1 MLHNNRSC
9 GNAQIGLVLMQH
21 ANTGWLENS
30 EAFNISNLS
39 GAYMAKSKKKI
50 QDGPIIIKKY
60 ANRRLYNTQT
70 SNYITLDFLA
80 EMTRNDEDFI
90 VVDAKTGD
98 DITHNVLTQII
109 VDEESSGKQMLP
121 VKFLRQ
127 LISMYGNS
135 MQSLMPSYLEAS
147 MDNFRKN
154 QKQFQEAVEG
164 ALNKNPLG
172 QMAVKNQKQFQEA
185 IENALKASPLAGVF
199 EKALSIGQSDRT
211 ETDDEAENQLS
222 DKDIEIME
230 LKKQL
235 ADIQSKIDK
244 IDN

>member
-1 MLHNNRSC
+1 V
-9 GNAQIGLVLMQH
+9 LVQH
-21 ANTGWLENS
+21 PIKGRLEIPTTFS
-30 EAFNISNLS
+30 ISNPS
-39 GAYMAKSKKKI
+39 GAYMTKSKKKT
-50 QDGPIIIKKY
+50 QDGPIVIKKY

-80 EMTRNDEDFI
+80 EMTRNDEDFV

-109 VDEESSGKQMLP
+109 VDEESSGKHMLP
-121 VKFLRQ
+121 VNFLRQ

-185 IENALKASPLAGVF
+185 VENALKASPLAGVF
-199 EKALSIGQSDRT
+199 EKALSLGQNNQDSS
-211 ETDDEAENQLS
+211 DDEQQAELS
-222 DKDIEIME
+222 EKDIEIVE

-244 IDN
+244 LDV

>member
-1 MLHNNRSC
+1 
-9 GNAQIGLVLMQH
+9 
-21 ANTGWLENS
+21 
-30 EAFNISNLS
+30 
-39 GAYMAKSKKKI
+39 MAKTKKGDP
-50 QDGPIIIKKY
+50 DGPIIIKKY

-80 EMTRNDEDFI
+80 EMTRDDVDFV

-109 VDEESSGKQMLP
+109 VDEESSGQNMLP
-121 VKFLRQ
+121 VNFLRQ

-147 MDNFRKN
+147 MENFRKN

-185 IENALKASPLAGVF
+185 VENALKSSPLGTVF
-199 EKALSIGQSDRT
+199 EKALNPLGLGDKT
-211 ETDDEAENQLS
+211 AANDEPEEEAEEILS
-222 DKDIEIME
+222 EKDIEIME
-230 LKKQL
+230 LKQQL

-244 IDN
+244 LDD

>member
-1 MLHNNRSC
+1 M
-9 GNAQIGLVLMQH
+9 
-21 ANTGWLENS
+21 T
-30 EAFNISNLS
+30 
-39 GAYMAKSKKKI
+39 KSKKKT
-50 QDGPIIIKKY
+50 QDGPIVIKKY

-80 EMTRNDEDFI
+80 EMTRNDEDFV

-121 VKFLRQ
+121 VNFLRQ

-185 IENALKASPLAGVF
+185 VENALKASPLAGVF
-199 EKALSIGQSDRT
+199 EKALSLGQNNQDSS
-211 ETDDEAENQLS
+211 DDEQQAELS
-222 DKDIEIME
+222 EKDIEIVE

-244 IDN
+244 LDV

>member
-1 MLHNNRSC
+1 
-9 GNAQIGLVLMQH
+9 MQH
-21 ANTGWLENS
+21 RNKGWLENS
-30 EAFNISNLS
+30 KTFNISNLP

-172 QMAVKNQKQFQEA
+172 LMAVKNQKQFQEA

-211 ETDDEAENQLS
+211 ETDSEAENQLS
-222 DKDIEIME
+222 DKDIEIMA

>member
-1 MLHNNRSC
+1 
-9 GNAQIGLVLMQH
+9 
-21 ANTGWLENS
+21 
-30 EAFNISNLS
+30 
-39 GAYMAKSKKKI
+39 MAKSKKKI
-50 QDGPIIIKKY
+50 QDGPIVIKKY

-70 SNYITLDFLA
+70 SSYITLDFLA

-90 VVDAKTGD
+90 VVDAKSGD

-109 VDEESSGKQMLP
+109 VDEESNGKHMLP
-121 VKFLRQ
+121 VNFLRQ

-172 QMAVKNQKQFQEA
+172 QMAVKNQKQFQETV
-185 IENALKASPLAGVF
+185 ENALKASPLAGVF
-199 EKALSIGQSDRT
+199 EKALSLGQNDQN
-211 ETDDEAENQLS
+211 EADDADEDEEELS
-222 DKDIEIME
+222 EKDVEIME

-235 ADIQSKIDK
+235 ADIQSK
-244 IDN
+244 

>member
-1 MLHNNRSC
+1 
-9 GNAQIGLVLMQH
+9 
-21 ANTGWLENS
+21 
-30 EAFNISNLS
+30 
-39 GAYMAKSKKKI
+39 MAKSKKKI

-80 EMTRNDEDFI
+80 EMTRKDEDFV

-109 VDEESSGKQMLP
+109 VDEESNGKHMLP
-121 VKFLRQ
+121 VNFLRQ

-185 IENALKASPLAGVF
+185 VENALKASPLAGVF
-199 EKALSIGQSDRT
+199 EKALSLGQNGRDET
-211 ETDDEAENQLS
+211 EDELQEKPSA
-222 DKDIEIME
+222 KDVEIME

-244 IDN
+244 LDI

>member
-1 MLHNNRSC
+1 
-9 GNAQIGLVLMQH
+9 
-21 ANTGWLENS
+21 
-30 EAFNISNLS
+30 
-39 GAYMAKSKKKI
+39 MAKAKKHDP
-50 QDGPIIIKKY
+50 DGPITIKKY

-80 EMTRNDEDFI
+80 DMTRQDIDFV
-90 VVDAKTGD
+90 VVDAKSGD

-109 VDEESSGKQMLP
+109 VDEENSGQNMLP

-135 MQSLMPSYLEAS
+135 MQSMMPSYLEAS

-185 IENALKASPLAGVF
+185 VENALKASPLAGVV
-199 EKALSIGQSDRT
+199 EKALKLGGSDDAEDNREPE
-211 ETDDEAENQLS
+211 ETLS
-222 DKDIEIME
+222 AKDKEILE
-230 LKKQL
+230 LKQQL
-235 ADIQSKIDK
+235 ADIQSKIDQL
-244 IDN
+244 DD

>member
-1 MLHNNRSC
+1 
-9 GNAQIGLVLMQH
+9 
-21 ANTGWLENS
+21 
-30 EAFNISNLS
+30 
-39 GAYMAKSKKKI
+39 MAKSKKKI
-50 QDGPIIIKKY
+50 QDGPIVIKKY

-70 SNYITLDFLA
+70 SSYITLDFLA
-80 EMTRNDEDFI
+80 EMTRNDEDFV
-90 VVDAKTGD
+90 VVDAKSGD

-109 VDEESSGKQMLP
+109 VDEESNGKHMLP
-121 VKFLRQ
+121 VNFLRQ

-172 QMAVKNQKQFQEA
+172 QMAVKNQKQFQETV
-185 IENALKASPLAGVF
+185 ENALKASPLAGVF
-199 EKALSIGQSDRT
+199 EKALSLGQNDQN
-211 ETDDEAENQLS
+211 EADDADEDEEELS
-222 DKDIEIME
+222 EKDVEIME

-235 ADIQSKIDK
+235 ADIQSKIDRL
-244 IDN
+244 DD

>member
-1 MLHNNRSC
+1 
-9 GNAQIGLVLMQH
+9 
-21 ANTGWLENS
+21 
-30 EAFNISNLS
+30 
-39 GAYMAKSKKKI
+39 MAKSKTKNPG
-50 QDGPIIIKKY
+50 DPIIIKKY

-70 SNYITLDFLA
+70 SSYITLDFLA
-80 EMTRNDEDFI
+80 EMTRHDQDFV
-90 VVDAKTGD
+90 VVDAKTGE

-185 IENALKASPLAGVF
+185 LENALKASPLAGVF
-199 EKALSIGQSDRT
+199 EKALSLGHNSDSDT
-211 ETDDEAENQLS
+211 EEDTQEEIS
-222 DKDIEIME
+222 EKDAEIMA
-230 LKKQL
+230 LKQQL

-244 IDN
+244 LDS

>member
-1 MLHNNRSC
+1 
-9 GNAQIGLVLMQH
+9 
-21 ANTGWLENS
+21 
-30 EAFNISNLS
+30 
-39 GAYMAKSKKKI
+39 MAKSKTTNPG
-50 QDGPIIIKKY
+50 DPIVIKKY
-60 ANRRLYNTQT
+60 ANRRLYNTQ
-70 SNYITLDFLA
+70 SSRYITLDFLA
-80 EMTRNDEDFI
+80 EMTRNDQDFV
-90 VVDAKTGD
+90 VVDAKTGE

-185 IENALKASPLAGVF
+185 VENALKASPLAGVF
-199 EKALSIGQSDRT
+199 EKALSLGHNGSADN
-211 ETDDEAENQLS
+211 DDSSQDTASE
-222 DKDIEIME
+222 KDAEIMA

-244 IDN
+244 LDS

>member
-1 MLHNNRSC
+1 
-9 GNAQIGLVLMQH
+9 
-21 ANTGWLENS
+21 
-30 EAFNISNLS
+30 
-39 GAYMAKSKKKI
+39 MAKSKHK
-50 QDGPIIIKKY
+50 DPGDPIIIKKY

-70 SNYITLDFLA
+70 SSYITLDFLA
-80 EMTRNDEDFI
+80 EMTRNDQDFV
-90 VVDAKTGD
+90 VVDAKTGE

-185 IENALKASPLAGVF
+185 VENALKASPLAGVF
-199 EKALSIGQSDRT
+199 EKALSLGQNISEPEDG
-211 ETDDEAENQLS
+211 ENAGVS
-222 DKDIEIME
+222 EKDAEIMA
-230 LKKQL
+230 LKQQL

-244 IDN
+244 LDR

>member
-1 MLHNNRSC
+1 
-9 GNAQIGLVLMQH
+9 
-21 ANTGWLENS
+21 
-30 EAFNISNLS
+30 
-39 GAYMAKSKKKI
+39 MAKSKKGP

-80 EMTRNDEDFI
+80 DMTRKDVDFV
-90 VVDAKTGD
+90 VVDAKSGD

-109 VDEESSGKQMLP
+109 VDEESSGQKMLP
-121 VKFLRQ
+121 VNFLRQ

-135 MQSLMPSYLEAS
+135 MQSLMPTYLEAS

-154 QKQFQEAVEG
+154 QKQFNEAVEG

-172 QMAVKNQKQFQEA
+172 QMAVKNQKQLQVA
-185 IENALKASPLAGVF
+185 V
-199 EKALSIGQSDRT
+199 EKALKDTPFGAVVSKAINPLGLGEHEDAG
-211 ETDDEAENQLS
+211 DDEPEPMS
-222 DKDIEIME
+222 EKDKEIME
-230 LKKQL
+230 LKQQL

-244 IDN
+244 LDD

>member
-1 MLHNNRSC
+1 M
-9 GNAQIGLVLMQH
+9 
-21 ANTGWLENS
+21 
-30 EAFNISNLS
+30 
-39 GAYMAKSKKKI
+39 SKKKKSD
-50 QDGPIIIKKY
+50 QDGPITIKKY

-70 SNYITLDFLA
+70 SSYITLDFLA
-80 EMTRNDEDFI
+80 DMTRKDIDFV
-90 VVDAKTGD
+90 VVDAKTGE

-109 VDEESSGKQMLP
+109 VDEESSGGGMLP
-121 VKFLRQ
+121 VSFLRQ

-185 IENALKASPLAGVF
+185 IEKALKSSPFASVV
-199 EKALSIGQSDRT
+199 EKAFNLGQNS
-211 ETDDEAENQLS
+211 DEAGEEAAS
-222 DKDIEIME
+222 KKDREIIK
-230 LKKQL
+230 LKQQL
-235 ADIQSKIDK
+235 ADIQSKIDNLDK
-244 IDN
+244 

>member
-1 MLHNNRSC
+1 
-9 GNAQIGLVLMQH
+9 
-21 ANTGWLENS
+21 
-30 EAFNISNLS
+30 
-39 GAYMAKSKKKI
+39 MAKTKKGDP
-50 QDGPIIIKKY
+50 DGPIIIKKY

-80 EMTRNDEDFI
+80 EMTRDDVDFI

-109 VDEESSGKQMLP
+109 VEEESSGQNMLP
-121 VKFLRQ
+121 VNFLRQ

-147 MDNFRKN
+147 MENFRKN

-185 IENALKASPLAGVF
+185 IENALKSSPFGSVV
-199 EKALSIGQSDRT
+199 EKALNPLRIGEKTASN
-211 ETDDEAENQLS
+211 DEEPELEPEPELEEEEMSAK
-222 DKDIEIME
+222 DKEIME
-230 LKKQL
+230 LKQQL
-235 ADIQSKIDK
+235 ADIQSKIDNL
-244 IDN
+244 DD

>member
-1 MLHNNRSC
+1 
-9 GNAQIGLVLMQH
+9 
-21 ANTGWLENS
+21 
-30 EAFNISNLS
+30 
-39 GAYMAKSKKKI
+39 MAKSKKGNA
-50 QDGPIIIKKY
+50 DGPITIKKY

-80 EMTRNDEDFI
+80 EMTRDDIDFV
-90 VVDAKTGD
+90 VVDAKSGE
-98 DITHNVLTQII
+98 DITHTVLTQII
-109 VDEESSGKQMLP
+109 VDEESSGQNMLP
-121 VKFLRQ
+121 VTFLRQ

-185 IENALKASPLAGVF
+185 VENALKSSPLAGVV
-199 EKALSIGQSDRT
+199 EKALAPLKAGSN
-211 ETDDEAENQLS
+211 DDEPEEEEMS
-222 DKDIEIME
+222 EKDREIME
-230 LKKQL
+230 LKQQL
-235 ADIQSKIDK
+235 ADIQSKIDTL
-244 IDN
+244 DS

>member
-1 MLHNNRSC
+1 
-9 GNAQIGLVLMQH
+9 
-21 ANTGWLENS
+21 
-30 EAFNISNLS
+30 
-39 GAYMAKSKKKI
+39 MAKSKKKI

-199 EKALSIGQSDRT
+199 EKAFSIGPSDRT
-211 ETDDEAENQLS
+211 QNDGEAENQLS

>member
-1 MLHNNRSC
+1 
-9 GNAQIGLVLMQH
+9 
-21 ANTGWLENS
+21 
-30 EAFNISNLS
+30 
-39 GAYMAKSKKKI
+39 MAKTKKGDP
-50 QDGPIIIKKY
+50 DGPITIKKY

-80 EMTRNDEDFI
+80 EMTRNDIDFV

-109 VDEESSGKQMLP
+109 VDEESSGQNMLP
-121 VKFLRQ
+121 VNFLRQ

-185 IENALKASPLAGVF
+185 IENALKSSPLAGVV
-199 EKALSIGQSDRT
+199 EKALNPLGLGDKTASND
-211 ETDDEAENQLS
+211 AEPEPEEEEMS
-222 DKDIEIME
+222 AKDLEIMQ
-230 LKKQL
+230 LKQQL
-235 ADIQSKIDK
+235 ADIQSKIDSL
-244 IDN
+244 DD

>member
-1 MLHNNRSC
+1 
-9 GNAQIGLVLMQH
+9 
-21 ANTGWLENS
+21 
-30 EAFNISNLS
+30 
-39 GAYMAKSKKKI
+39 MAKSKNKNPG
-50 QDGPIIIKKY
+50 DPIVIKKY

-70 SNYITLDFLA
+70 SSYITLDFLA
-80 EMTRNDEDFI
+80 DMTRHDQDFT
-90 VVDAKTGD
+90 VVDAKTGE

-185 IENALKASPLAGVF
+185 LENALKASPLAGVF
-199 EKALSIGQSDRT
+199 EKALSLGQNDGAQ
-211 ETDDEAENQLS
+211 DEVQEEMS
-222 DKDIEIME
+222 EKDAEIMA
-230 LKKQL
+230 LKQQL

-244 IDN
+244 LGS

>member
-1 MLHNNRSC
+1 
-9 GNAQIGLVLMQH
+9 
-21 ANTGWLENS
+21 
-30 EAFNISNLS
+30 
-39 GAYMAKSKKKI
+39 MAKSKKKI
-50 QDGPIIIKKY
+50 QDGPIVIKKY

-70 SNYITLDFLA
+70 SSYITLDFLA
-80 EMTRNDEDFI
+80 EMTRNDEDFL

-185 IENALKASPLAGVF
+185 VENALKASPLAGVF
-199 EKALSIGQSDRT
+199 EKALSLGQNGSADSD
-211 ETDDEAENQLS
+211 DSSDESVSE
-222 DKDIEIME
+222 KDAEIME

-244 IDN
+244 LDS

>member
-1 MLHNNRSC
+1 
-9 GNAQIGLVLMQH
+9 
-21 ANTGWLENS
+21 
-30 EAFNISNLS
+30 
-39 GAYMAKSKKKI
+39 MAKTKKGDP
-50 QDGPIIIKKY
+50 DGPIIIKKY

-80 EMTRNDEDFI
+80 EMTRDDIDFV

-109 VDEESSGKQMLP
+109 VDEESSGQNMLP
-121 VKFLRQ
+121 VNFLRQ

-185 IENALKASPLAGVF
+185 IENALKSSPLGSVV
-199 EKALSIGQSDRT
+199 EKALNPLGLGDKTASN
-211 ETDDEAENQLS
+211 DEEPVLEPEPEEEEISAK
-222 DKDIEIME
+222 DKEIMD
-230 LKKQL
+230 LKQQL
-235 ADIQSKIDK
+235 ADIQSKIDNL
-244 IDN
+244 DD

>member
-1 MLHNNRSC
+1 
-9 GNAQIGLVLMQH
+9 
-21 ANTGWLENS
+21 
-30 EAFNISNLS
+30 
-39 GAYMAKSKKKI
+39 MAKSKTTNPG
-50 QDGPIIIKKY
+50 DPIVIKKY
-60 ANRRLYNTQT
+60 ANRRLYNTQ
-70 SNYITLDFLA
+70 SSSYITLDFLA
-80 EMTRNDEDFI
+80 EMTRNDQDFV
-90 VVDAKTGD
+90 VVDAKTGE

-185 IENALKASPLAGVF
+185 VENALKASPLAGVF
-199 EKALSIGQSDRT
+199 EKALSLGHNGGAESGDSSE
-211 ETDDEAENQLS
+211 ETLS
-222 DKDIEIME
+222 EKDAEIMD

-244 IDN
+244 LDS

>member
-1 MLHNNRSC
+1 
-9 GNAQIGLVLMQH
+9 
-21 ANTGWLENS
+21 
-30 EAFNISNLS
+30 
-39 GAYMAKSKKKI
+39 MAKTKKGDP
-50 QDGPIIIKKY
+50 DGPITIKKY

-80 EMTRNDEDFI
+80 EMTRNDIDFV
-90 VVDAKTGD
+90 VVDAKTGN

-109 VDEESSGKQMLP
+109 VDEESSGQNMLP
-121 VKFLRQ
+121 VNFLRQ

-185 IENALKASPLAGVF
+185 IENALKSSPLAGVV
-199 EKALSIGQSDRT
+199 EKALNPLGLGDKTASN
-211 ETDDEAENQLS
+211 DEAEEEEIS
-222 DKDIEIME
+222 AKDLEIME
-230 LKKQL
+230 LKQQL
-235 ADIQSKIDK
+235 ADIQSKIDNL
-244 IDN
+244 DD

>member
-1 MLHNNRSC
+1 
-9 GNAQIGLVLMQH
+9 
-21 ANTGWLENS
+21 
-30 EAFNISNLS
+30 
-39 GAYMAKSKKKI
+39 MAKSKNI
-50 QDGPIIIKKY
+50 NPGDPIIIKKY

-70 SNYITLDFLA
+70 SSYITLDFLA
-80 EMTRNDEDFI
+80 EMTRNDQDFV
-90 VVDAKTGD
+90 VVDAKTGE

-185 IENALKASPLAGVF
+185 VENALKASPLAGVF
-199 EKALSIGQSDRT
+199 EKALSRGQNGSA
-211 ETDDEAENQLS
+211 EAENDSSEELS
-222 DKDIEIME
+222 DKDAEIKA

-244 IDN
+244 LDS

>member
-1 MLHNNRSC
+1 
-9 GNAQIGLVLMQH
+9 
-21 ANTGWLENS
+21 
-30 EAFNISNLS
+30 
-39 GAYMAKSKKKI
+39 MAKSKNTNPG
-50 QDGPIIIKKY
+50 DPIVIKKY

-70 SNYITLDFLA
+70 SSYITLDFLA
-80 EMTRNDEDFI
+80 DMTRHDQDFV
-90 VVDAKTGD
+90 VVDAKTGE

-185 IENALKASPLAGVF
+185 LENALKASPLAGVF
-199 EKALSIGQSDRT
+199 EKAMSLGQNGGEET
-211 ETDDEAENQLS
+211 ENSSKETLS
-222 DKDIEIME
+222 DKDVEIMA
-230 LKKQL
+230 LKQQL

-244 IDN
+244 LDS

>member
-1 MLHNNRSC
+1 
-9 GNAQIGLVLMQH
+9 
-21 ANTGWLENS
+21 
-30 EAFNISNLS
+30 
-39 GAYMAKSKKKI
+39 MAKSKSKTH
-50 QDGPIIIKKY
+50 DGPIIIKKY

-80 EMTRNDEDFI
+80 EMTRNEEDFV
-90 VVDAKTGD
+90 VVDAKTGE

-121 VKFLRQ
+121 VNFLRQ

-147 MDNFRKN
+147 MENFRRN
-154 QKQFQEAVEG
+154 QKQFQQAVEG

-185 IENALKASPLAGVF
+185 VENALKASPLAGVF
-199 EKALSIGQSDRT
+199 EKALSLGHND
-211 ETDDEAENQLS
+211 EDDTDNEPQEELS
-222 DKDIEIME
+222 EKDIEILE
-230 LKKQL
+230 LKQQL

-244 IDN
+244 LDD

>member
-1 MLHNNRSC
+1 
-9 GNAQIGLVLMQH
+9 
-21 ANTGWLENS
+21 
-30 EAFNISNLS
+30 
-39 GAYMAKSKKKI
+39 
-50 QDGPIIIKKY
+50 
-60 ANRRLYNTQT
+60 
-70 SNYITLDFLA
+70 
-80 EMTRNDEDFI
+80 
-90 VVDAKTGD
+90 
-98 DITHNVLTQII
+98 
-109 VDEESSGKQMLP
+109 MLP

-185 IENALKASPLAGVF
+185 VENALKASPLAGVF
-199 EKALSIGQSDRT
+199 EKALSRGQNGSA
-211 ETDDEAENQLS
+211 EAENDSSEELS
-222 DKDIEIME
+222 DKDAEIMA

-244 IDN
+244 LDS

>member
-1 MLHNNRSC
+1 
-9 GNAQIGLVLMQH
+9 
-21 ANTGWLENS
+21 
-30 EAFNISNLS
+30 
-39 GAYMAKSKKKI
+39 MAKSKNNNPG
-50 QDGPIIIKKY
+50 DPIIIKKY

-70 SNYITLDFLA
+70 SSYITLDFLA
-80 EMTRNDEDFI
+80 EMTRHDEDFV
-90 VVDAKTGD
+90 VVDAKTGE

-147 MDNFRKN
+147 MDNFRRN

-185 IENALKASPLAGVF
+185 VENALKASPLASVF
-199 EKALSIGQSDRT
+199 EKALSLGHASTAESDDPPD
-211 ETDDEAENQLS
+211 ETLS
-222 DKDIEIME
+222 DKDAEILA
-230 LKKQL
+230 LKQQL

-244 IDN
+244 LDR